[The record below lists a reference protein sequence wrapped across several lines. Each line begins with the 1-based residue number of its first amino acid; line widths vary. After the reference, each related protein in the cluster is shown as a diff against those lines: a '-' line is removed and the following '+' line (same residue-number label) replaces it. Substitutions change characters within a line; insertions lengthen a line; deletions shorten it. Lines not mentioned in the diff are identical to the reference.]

1 MPGLCL
7 TSTALNWAACSTSLL
22 FLLRLLGTMRL
33 SARQRAEF
41 ATASRILSCLVTE
54 SLVTGLYLPLEN
66 GLNLEGGVAGFAVVL
81 TEELSPDIT
90 SFRPDHIL
98 AIIPLHH
105 HPIFHP
111 SDDLNSVWIRIG
123 LLDPSDMIPLILE
136 IESTP
141 QDDRVDDVL
150 EVTCSSLRSAE
161 I

>member
-1 MPGLCL
+1 
-7 TSTALNWAACSTSLL
+7 
-22 FLLRLLGTMRL
+22 MRL